1 MHVPEYLGLARSAEE
16 HLAAAYKKVMAQHAF
31 EPDVVEMCEKFR
43 RWSQQHMERL
53 EGLLKKFEVHRDD
66 EVDDI
71 SEALFSKPRMGGFGM
86 LRDLHGLWLLVHEAQ
101 ICWIVLFQ
109 ASQVLRDADME
120 AACREAGERS
130 KRQAMWLLT
139 KIKSAAPQVLVVAE

>member
-1 MHVPEYLGLARSAEE
+1 MHIPEYLGLVRNAEQ
-16 HLAAAYKKVMAQHAF
+16 HLASAYKRVAGQHAF
-31 EPDVVEMCEKFR
+31 EPDVVEMCDKFKK
-43 RWSQQHMERL
+43 WSEQHL
-53 EGLLKKFEVHRDD
+53 EQLESVTQKFNIQSED
-66 EVDDI
+66 EAEEI

-86 LRDLHGLWLLVHEAQ
+86 LRDLHGLWMLVHEAQ

-109 ASQVLRDADME
+109 ASQALRDTDME
-120 AACREAGERS
+120 AVCREAGEHS

>member
-1 MHVPEYLGLARSAEE
+1 MHVPEYLGLARSAEQ
-16 HLAAAYKKVMAQHAF
+16 HLAAAYKKVMVQHAF

-43 RWSQQHMERL
+43 KWSEQHL
-53 EGLLKKFEVHRDD
+53 EQLDKLTRKFEVHRDD
-66 EVDDI
+66 RADEI

-109 ASQVLRDADME
+109 ASQALRDAEME
-120 AACREAGERS
+120 SVCRGSGEQS

-139 KIKSAAPQVLVVAE
+139 KIKSNAPQVLVVAE

>member
-1 MHVPEYLGLARSAEE
+1 MHIPEYLGLARSAEE
-16 HLAAAYKKVMAQHAF
+16 HLATAYKKVMAQHAF

-43 RWSQQHMERL
+43 KWSQQHLEQL
-53 EGLLKKFEVHRDD
+53 EGLAKKFEVHSDD

-109 ASQVLRDADME
+109 ASQALRDAEME
-120 AACREAGERS
+120 SVCREAGERS
-130 KRQAMWLLT
+130 KKQAMWLLT
-139 KIKSAAPQVLVVAE
+139 KIKSAAPQVLVVAD

>member
-1 MHVPEYLGLARSAEE
+1 
-16 HLAAAYKKVMAQHAF
+16 
-31 EPDVVEMCEKFR
+31 
-43 RWSQQHMERL
+43 
-53 EGLLKKFEVHRDD
+53 
-66 EVDDI
+66 
-71 SEALFSKPRMGGFGM
+71 MGGFGM